1 MVEGY
6 AAKED
11 SEWRRTRQ
19 LITMIYNCN
28 VTKKQHIKKPEQI
41 MPLYSDKINQ
51 VIITPEE
58 KERRLIFIREVLR
71 KYYLKQHG
79 TSSGTFS

>member
-28 VTKKQHIKKPEQI
+28 VTKKQHIKTPEQI

-71 KYYLKQHG
+71 KYYLTQHG
-79 TSSGTFS
+79 TSSGTVS